1 MPARAEASGKADRR
15 AVGAPAGRAREPAIL
30 VELDRVHAAGHRRHH
45 LNVVTHGAQL
55 VPNRLRNGRF
65 DLERVAFGPDPR
77 RLHRLLQAHA
87 VIDQVEQ
94 RLQRTRKDPISAGQT
109 ETAAVASWSGL

>member
-1 MPARAEASGKADRR
+1 MPARARPPARPI
-15 AVGAPAGRAREPAIL
+15 GAPAGRAREPAIL

-77 RLHRLLQAHA
+77 RLDGFLQAHA
-87 VIDQVEQ
+87 VVDQVDQ
-94 RLQRTRKDPISAGQT
+94 RLHRARKDPLSAGQT
-109 ETAAVASWSGL
+109 ETAAVVSWGGL